1 MEAATTKLQAT
12 EQIERDPAQQ
22 SWGLQDIGSKAVRG
36 AFALMLRQVWVHAAN
51 ILGSI
56 LLARLLSP
64 SEFGLYAIVLFF
76 LTFSVTF
83 GGTGLAANLIRQR
96 ADPANSEYRAVFAVQ
111 QVTVAALVVII
122 WFSSPYLNEVYHL
135 PVQQVWIFRLIAIS
149 LLLTS
154 MMVVPQVQMERHLAF
169 GRLAIVEVVQ
179 AIVFN
184 GAAVLFAW
192 MGYAGYSFALA
203 LVLRALVGTVSAYS
217 LNPWRIGW
225 AWDWQYARKHLVFGF
240 YYQAGQIINLAK
252 DTISPF
258 FVGIVMGTAAVGYI
272 NWASSLANY
281 PVIALMLL
289 NRLYLP
295 AFAKLAHDP
304 VKLKRAAEMV
314 ALLSGAV
321 VFSASAVIYAFR
333 REIIVTVF
341 GAKWLVAL
349 PLFLPMILLNFLLV
363 PMLVSMNVLNALG
376 RSRAVFK
383 MTILLAA
390 GTWALGPALISFYG
404 WQVWGWANLLV
415 HLSTIL
421 LLAELRRSLKID
433 WLGAL
438 GRPLAITAATWIGA
452 EIALAVGAPWIL
464 AMILALTTAIA
475 TGYLL
480 LNRELLRMWRSLLA
494 PKQLVPG

>member
-1 MEAATTKLQAT
+1 VTAQT
-12 EQIERDPAQQ
+12 EQDPGQQ
-22 SWGLQDIGSKAVRG
+22 SWGLQDIGSKAARG
-36 AFALMLRQVWVHAAN
+36 AFALILRQVWVHAAN

-96 ADPANSEYRAVFAVQ
+96 ADPSNSEYRAVFAVQ
-111 QVTVAALVVII
+111 QVTVTALVAII
-122 WFSSPYLNEVYHL
+122 WFSSPYLNAVYHL
-135 PVQQVWIFRLIAIS
+135 PVQQVWIFRLVALS

-154 MMVVPQVQMERHLAF
+154 LMVVPQVQMERHLAF
-169 GRLAIVEVVQ
+169 DRLAIVEVVQ

-184 GAAVLFAW
+184 SAAVLFAW

-203 LVLRALVGTVSAYS
+203 LVLRSLVGTVCAYS

-240 YYQAGQIINLAK
+240 YYQAGQIVNLAK

-258 FVGIVMGTAAVGYI
+258 FVGIVVGTAAVGYI

-333 REIIVTVF
+333 QEIIVTVF
-341 GAKWLVAL
+341 GAKWLIAL

-363 PMLVSMNVLNALG
+363 PMLVGMNVLNALG

-383 MTILLAA
+383 VTILLAA
-390 GTWALGPALISFYG
+390 GTWALGPALIRFYG

-421 LLAELRRSLKID
+421 VLAELRRSLSID
-433 WLGAL
+433 WLGTL
-438 GRPLAITAATWIGA
+438 GRPLAITAVTWIGA
-452 EIALAVGAPWIL
+452 EIALAAGAPWIVAL
-464 AMILALTTAIA
+464 ILALTMAAA

-480 LNRELLRMWRSLLA
+480 LNRELLQMWRSLLA
-494 PKQLVPG
+494 PKRLVPG

>member
-1 MEAATTKLQAT
+1 MT
-12 EQIERDPAQQ
+12 QIKQNSVEEHGTPQRL
-22 SWGLQDIGSKAVRG
+22 GNKAIRG

-96 ADPANSEYRAVFAVQ
+96 AEPSNSEYRAVFAVQ
-111 QVTVAALVVII
+111 QLTVAILVAVV
-122 WFSSPYLNEVYHL
+122 WFSSPYLNRVYHL
-135 PVQQVWIFRLIAIS
+135 PVQDVWLFRLVAIS
-149 LLLTS
+149 LLVTS
-154 MMVVPQVQMERHLAF
+154 LMVIPQVQMERRLAF
-169 GRLAIVEVVQ
+169 SRLAVIEVVQ
-179 AIVFN
+179 AFVFN
-184 GAAVLFAW
+184 LAAVLFAW
-192 MGYAGYSFALA
+192 MGYAGYSFAVA
-203 LVLRALVGTVSAYS
+203 LVLRSLIGTVCAYS

-258 FVGIVMGTAAVGYI
+258 FVGIVVGTAAVGYI

-281 PVIALMLL
+281 PVISLMLL

-295 AFAKLAHDP
+295 VFSKLAHEP
-304 VKLKRAAEMV
+304 TRLKRAAEMV
-314 ALLSGAV
+314 TLLSGAL
-321 VFSASAVIYAFR
+321 VFTASAIIYVFR
-333 REIIVTVF
+333 REIIVAVF
-341 GAKWLVAL
+341 GEKWLIAL
-349 PLFLPMILLNFLLV
+349 PLFFPMILVNFLLV

-383 MTILLAA
+383 ATILFAA
-390 GTWALGPALISFYG
+390 GTWALGPLLISSYG
-404 WQVWGWANLLV
+404 WQVWGWVNLLV
-415 HLSTIL
+415 QLSGIL
-421 LLAELRRSLKID
+421 LLVELRRILRVD
-433 WLGAL
+433 WVGTLGK
-438 GRPLAITAATWIGA
+438 PVAITAATWFAA
-452 EIALAVGAPWIL
+452 EIALFAGAPWIL
-464 AMILALTTAIA
+464 ALIFALIMAFA
-475 TGYLL
+475 SGYLL
-480 LNRELLRMWRSLLA
+480 LNRELLQMYRALLA

>member
-1 MEAATTKLQAT
+1 VTQTGQDCI
-12 EQIERDPAQQ
+12 EQNDAP
-22 SWGLQDIGSKAVRG
+22 QDLGNKAVRG
-36 AFALMLRQVWVHAAN
+36 AFALLLRQVWVHAAN

-96 ADPANSEYRAVFAVQ
+96 AEPSNLEYRAVFAVQ
-111 QVTVAALVVII
+111 QLTVAILVVIV
-122 WFSSPYLNEVYHL
+122 WFSSPYLNHVYHL
-135 PVQQVWIFRLIAIS
+135 PLQEIWLFRLVAIS

-154 MMVVPQVQMERHLAF
+154 LMVIPQIQMERHLAF
-169 GRLAIVEVVQ
+169 ARLSIVEMVQ
-179 AIVFN
+179 ALVFN
-184 GAAVLFAW
+184 TAAVLFAW
-192 MGYAGYSFALA
+192 LGYAGYSFAIA
-203 LVLRALVGTVSAYS
+203 LVLRSLVGTVCAYS

-225 AWDWQYARKHLVFGF
+225 AWDWQYAKKHLVFGF
-240 YYQAGQIINLAK
+240 YYQAGLILNLAK

-258 FVGIVMGTAAVGYI
+258 FVGIVVGTAAVGYI

-295 AFAKLAHDP
+295 AFSKLAHDRAR
-304 VKLKRAAEMV
+304 LKRAAEMV
-314 ALLSGAV
+314 TSLSGAL
-321 VFSASAVIYAFR
+321 VFSASAIIYLFR

-341 GAKWLVAL
+341 GEKWLIAL
-349 PLFLPMILLNFLLV
+349 PLFLPMILVNFLLV

-383 MTILLAA
+383 VNILIAA
-390 GTWALGPALISFYG
+390 GTWALGPVLISLYG
-404 WQVWGWANLLV
+404 WQIWGWANLLV
-415 HLSTIL
+415 YLSSIL
-421 LLAELRRSLKID
+421 MLAELRRSLRVD
-433 WLGAL
+433 WLGTL
-438 GRPLAITAATWIGA
+438 GKPVAIAAATLLGA
-452 EIALAVGAPWIL
+452 EIALFAGAPWL
-464 AMILALTTAIA
+464 LALMFALSTAVT

-480 LNRELLRMWRSLLA
+480 LNRELLYMWRSLLA
-494 PKQLVPG
+494 PKQWVPG